1 MGALGSVKD
10 VMGQL
15 VGHGRCGM
23 AETPATALGLS
34 PGGLVIQRVTHQG
47 RSVKPKAILIVK
59 GVQQQRVGELLDM
72 LDMLMSSM

>member
-1 MGALGSVKD
+1 MGALGSVVD

-23 AETPATALGLS
+23 AETPVTALGLS
-34 PGGLVIQRVTHQG
+34 HGGLVVQRVTHQG
-47 RSVKPKAILIVK
+47 RSVKAKAILMVK

-72 LDMLMSSM
+72 LDMLISNM

>member
-1 MGALGSVKD
+1 MGALVSVVD

-34 PGGLVIQRVTHQG
+34 PGGLVVQRVTHQG
-47 RSVKPKAILIVK
+47 RSVKAKAILMVK
-59 GVQQQRVGELLDM
+59 GVQQQRVGELLVM
-72 LDMLMSSM
+72 LDMLISSM

>member
-1 MGALGSVKD
+1 MGVLGSVVD

-34 PGGLVIQRVTHQG
+34 PGGLVVQRVTHQG
-47 RSVKPKAILIVK
+47 RSVKAKAILMVK
-59 GVQQQRVGELLDM
+59 GVQQQGVGELLDM
-72 LDMLMSSM
+72 LDVLISSM